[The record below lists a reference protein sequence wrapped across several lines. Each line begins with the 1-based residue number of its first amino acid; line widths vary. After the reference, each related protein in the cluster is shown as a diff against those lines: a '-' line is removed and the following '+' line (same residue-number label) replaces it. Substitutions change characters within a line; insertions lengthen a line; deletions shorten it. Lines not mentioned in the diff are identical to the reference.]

1 MFISNVAKVI
11 HIAFATGIAVHCTE
25 VHFASFLS
33 CGFITAIVV
42 NPPDGNWQNTSL
54 CTVLNSDSK
63 YALSSECPL
72 NVQWD
77 QSSFEVIMAF
87 LFTYLS
93 FQETLLFIIYP

>member
-33 CGFITAIVV
+33 GGLITAMVLI
-42 NPPDGNWQNTSL
+42 PPDGEWNSTSM

-72 NVQWD
+72 NVQWG
-77 QSSFEVIMAF
+77 QSSFEVIEF
-87 LFTYLS
+87 FFIYLLKFS
-93 FQETLLFIIYP
+93 RDIS

>member
-33 CGFITAIVV
+33 GGLITAMVLI
-42 NPPDGNWQNTSL
+42 PPDGEWNSTSM

-72 NVQWD
+72 NVQWG
-77 QSSFEVIMAF
+77 QSSFEVIGSF
-87 LFTYLS
+87 FYLP
-93 FQETLLFIIYP
+93 T